1 MGLSEAIQRPVLA
14 YADAAKRRHAD
25 RLRATA
31 AAAPSLRHFDRCMR
45 NYARPANIG
54 VAGNANS
61 TQPYL
66 WDIEPDLSLMMDIRK
81 ACSFRLPLRGP
92 SLTPNADLATRRPLS
107 PAHNLHAQF
116 SPAID
121 LVVLHS

>member
-1 MGLSEAIQRPVLA
+1 MLTRPSVGTPIA
-14 YADAAKRRHAD
+14 CE
-25 RLRATA
+25 RLL

-66 WDIEPDLSLMMDIRK
+66 WDIEPDLSL
-81 ACSFRLPLRGP
+81 
-92 SLTPNADLATRRPLS
+92 
-107 PAHNLHAQF
+107 
-116 SPAID
+116 
-121 LVVLHS
+121 